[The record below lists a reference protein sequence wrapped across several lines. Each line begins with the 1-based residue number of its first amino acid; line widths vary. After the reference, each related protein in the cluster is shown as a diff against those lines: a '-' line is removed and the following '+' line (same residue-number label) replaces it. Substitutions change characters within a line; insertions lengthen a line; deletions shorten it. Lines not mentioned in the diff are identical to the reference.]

1 MDRNMCPSAHLI
13 RHAILA
19 LAVAWCVVLPARA
32 EPEVKGVRIGEHHSM
47 TRFVLDLSE
56 RIDFQVF
63 TLADP
68 YRVVIDLP
76 QVLWPIEADVSLP
89 EGGLVSAFRSGLFKP
104 GNIRI
109 VLDVERPTVVDKAF
123 MLDPNGP
130 SGYRLVVDLKGVSDE
145 VYRDYAKRELNTI
158 TSKASPTASE
168 GKGET
173 PGPPRKPD
181 RKRVV
186 VIDPGHGGVD
196 PGTMG
201 SRGTKEKTLMLAVAN
216 EVKKQL
222 AATGRY
228 RVVLTREGD
237 VFMRLRDRI
246 RVARR
251 VGAQLFISLH
261 ADSIRDHTVRG
272 ASVYTL
278 SETSS
283 DKEAAAL
290 AAKENKADIIAGVD
304 LSKENSE
311 VANIL
316 IDLAQRETMN
326 FSARFADILINELS
340 RDMRLIRRTH
350 RFAGFVVLKAPDVPS
365 VLVELGYLSNRVDE
379 MMLRKSKRHAKV
391 ARAVVRAVDKYFALT
406 DKLTKS

>member
-1 MDRNMCPSAHLI
+1 MCPPAHLI
-13 RHAILA
+13 RHAVLG
-19 LAVAWCVVLPARA
+19 LAVAWCVVLPAGA
-32 EPEVKGVRIGEHHSM
+32 EPAVKGVRIGEHSSM

-76 QVLWPIEADVSLP
+76 HVQWPLEVDTSLP
-89 EGGLVSAFRSGLFKP
+89 EGGLVTAFRSGLFKP

-109 VLDVERPTVVDKAF
+109 VLDVEKPTVVDKTF
-123 MLDPNGP
+123 MLDPDGTL
-130 SGYRLVVDLKGVSDE
+130 GHRLVVDLKSVSE
-145 VYRDYAKRELNTI
+145 EAYRDYASRQLSTV
-158 TSKASPTASE
+158 TAKASS
-168 GKGET
+168 KGSGGPGQA

-181 RKRVV
+181 RRKRVV

-201 SRGTKEKTLMLAVAN
+201 SRGTKEKTLMLAVAK
-216 EVKKQL
+216 EVRRQL
-222 AATGRY
+222 IATGRY
-228 RVVLTREGD
+228 RVALTRESD

-251 VGAQLFISLH
+251 VGAELFISLH
-261 ADSIRDHTVRG
+261 ADSIRDHSMRG

-278 SETSS
+278 SERSS

-290 AAKENKADIIAGVD
+290 AARENKADIIAGVD
-304 LSKENSE
+304 LSKEDSD

-326 FSARFADILINELS
+326 FSARFADILINELAD
-340 RDMRLIRRTH
+340 DMRLIRRTH
-350 RFAGFVVLKAPDVPS
+350 RFAGFAVLKAPDVPS

-379 MMLRKSKRHAKV
+379 MLLRKPDHHAKV
-391 ARAVVRAVDKYFALT
+391 ARAILRAVNRYFALT